1 MNEDKNELN
10 KKNTFKTDFLE
21 EYHCILIIV
30 VASFLMSIAT
40 ILFKNHIDMTVPFFI
55 ASIGLIPIILKIE
68 KLEDYSNTW
77 IKEFNFKQRFL
88 LYIFLILLFYIIYK
102 TQFPNVDVPAPF
114 NMNADMT
121 GILFQILV
129 YLFMIFMILCMYA
142 VYSVIIWGIGIAF
155 IAFFAP
161 KFAKKIIKKEKRDSE

>member
-1 MNEDKNELN
+1 M
-10 KKNTFKTDFLE
+10 
-21 EYHCILIIV
+21 LIIV

-40 ILFKNHIDMTVPFFI
+40 VLFKNHIDMTVPFFI

-77 IKEFNFKQRFL
+77 IKEFSFKQRFL
-88 LYIFLILLFYIIYK
+88 LYIFLTLLYFIIYK
-102 TQFPNVDVPAPF
+102 TQFLDINVPAPF
-114 NMNADMT
+114 NMDANMT

-129 YLFMIFMILCMYA
+129 YLFSMFMILGMYA
-142 VYSVIIWGIGIAF
+142 AYSVIIWGIGIAF